1 MVVADGGGGGGGRGH
16 GGGRGARF
24 GAKQSSGD
32 VTSDGDG
39 EGLQANPV
47 AMSTN
52 KLAHTFTIT
61 TSALPEAEQPD
72 FASKSNLFA
81 IEVQV
86 AEPDFATLPN
96 LLAQRRLENRTGKEK
111 VEQSYRGDGSLM
123 QCWNQ
128 IS

>member
-1 MVVADGGGGGGGRGH
+1 
-16 GGGRGARF
+16 
-24 GAKQSSGD
+24 
-32 VTSDGDG
+32 
-39 EGLQANPV
+39 
-47 AMSTN
+47 MSTN

-96 LLAQRRLENRTGKEK
+96 LLAQRVDLKTGRVKKMSSK
-111 VEQSYRGDGSLM
+111 VIEGTAV
-123 QCWNQ
+123 
-128 IS
+128 